1 MPRVQVNGL
10 IQSWPV
16 PVEDEQPDEVTYEK
30 PVPTIRREA
39 PVSECC
45 TTAEHTDSSVP
56 LEQIALIILLIAMGL
71 VYFSKP

>member
-16 PVEDEQPDEVTYEK
+16 SEQSDEITYEK
-30 PVPTIRREA
+30 PIPTIRREE
-39 PVSECC
+39 PVPVPICC
-45 TTAEHTDSSVP
+45 ASTDESVSSVH